1 MKSPSNFFCK
11 QNIMK
16 NKHTTKQ
23 TITERLAADKYK
35 YHVEKLSSRI
45 GYSGYFSSSIIFPLL
60 IFDVSKSGRLDVKL
74 EEEIFSDARI

>member
-45 GYSGYFSSSIIFPLL
+45 GYFSSSIIFPLL

-74 EEEIFSDARI
+74 EEEIFSDVRI

>member
-45 GYSGYFSSSIIFPLL
+45 GYFSSSIIFPLL
-60 IFDVSKSGRLDVKL
+60 IFDISKSVKL
-74 EEEIFSDARI
+74 EDEIFSDVGI